1 MVSNRTVFAVGV
13 VAAAVVGVL
22 LVGGIAPIAGG
33 PGAGDDTEN
42 RMAGAETSGGT
53 ENASQDPLMETTVV
67 EAEGPETVPEDES
80 LQLSVELG
88 ARAAEPVT
96 RQVELVVDADDD
108 GELDTV
114 VAETERWFSDD
125 GTTRV
130 SFTVP
135 GGTLAPGERRYGVT
149 VGGETVMTASTTV
162 RQTPTFLPRVR
173 SASGVAGSTATV
185 NLTVTNEGD
194 LAGERA
200 VTVALDR
207 TGNGSFD
214 PVVNASPSL
223 EGGES
228 RALSLGF
235 PTGSLGAG
243 NYTYRVRTAS
253 GTETGTL
260 RVLEPPRFTVAG
272 VGGETNVSRG
282 TPANVSV
289 TVSNTG
295 DVAGSGSV
303 VLSALDNRTY
313 NRTVRLDSG
322 ANTTVS
328 FGVPTANLSRGSHT
342 YTASTADD
350 RREVS
355 VRVRDGVFA
364 VDDLGGNET
373 VRVGDPMVFDAEVTN
388 VGDATDRATVEFRI
402 DLDDDDRPE
411 SYGIT
416 ENVTLSPGESERVRI
431 RVPYME
437 DPDPL
442 HPVEDLPHGPYIYGI
457 YTASDNETG
466 VFDARGQRTST
477 VSLGGGS
484 GSNDDSDSSDGS
496 VSRASLDEISQEKY
510 GYYFEELSGETKT
523 QVEELRERQPFADG
537 LGITDVLTREE
548 IARQKYGL
556 DVQRGDKFEFQRI
569 DVELQQQIEADFD
582 EQFTSQVGDRIES
595 WEELAQQRYDTSF
608 EELSDDRKQEIRA
621 VYRSQFE

>member
-1 MVSNRTVFAVGV
+1 MVSNRTVFAVAV
-13 VAAAVVGVL
+13 AAAAVVGVL
-22 LVGGIAPIAGG
+22 LAGGLAPIAGG
-33 PGAGDDTEN
+33 PGAGDE
-42 RMAGAETSGGT
+42 AGNQTAGSTG
-53 ENASQDPLMETTVV
+53 NASQDPLRETTVV
-67 EAEGPETVPEDES
+67 EAEGPDAVPEDES
-80 LQLSVELG
+80 LRLSVELG
-88 ARAAEPVT
+88 ARATEPVT
-96 RQVELVVDADDD
+96 RQVELVVDTDDN

-135 GGTLAPGERRYGVT
+135 GGTLAPGERRYGIT
-149 VGGETVMTASTTV
+149 VGGETVMTGSTTV

-200 VTVALDR
+200 VTVTLDR
-207 TGNGSFD
+207 TGNGSFERAA
-214 PVVNASPSL
+214 NASLSL

-235 PTGSLGAG
+235 PAGALDAG
-243 NYTYRVRTAS
+243 NYTYRVRTES

-272 VGGETNVSRG
+272 VGGQTNVSTG

-289 TVSNTG
+289 AVNNTG

-303 VLSALDNRTY
+303 VLSAPDNRTY
-313 NRTVRLDSG
+313 NRTVGLDSG

-328 FGVPTANLSRGSHT
+328 FGVPTTNLSRGSYT

-411 SYGIT
+411 SYGVT

-442 HPVEDLPHGPYIYGI
+442 HPVEHLPHGPYIYGI
-457 YTASDNETG
+457 YTASDNETA
-466 VFDARGQRTST
+466 VFDARGQPTST

-484 GSNDDSDSSDGS
+484 GSDDDSDSNDDP

-537 LGITDVLTREE
+537 RGITDVLTREE

-556 DVQRGDKFEFQRI
+556 DVRRGDRFEFQRI

-621 VYRSQFE
+621 AYRTQFE

>member
-1 MVSNRTVFAVGV
+1 MVSNRTVFAVAV
-13 VAAAVVGVL
+13 AAAAVVGVL
-22 LVGGIAPIAGG
+22 LVGGIAPTAGG
-33 PGAGDDTEN
+33 PGAADE
-42 RMAGAETSGGT
+42 AGNQTAGSTG
-53 ENASQDPLMETTVV
+53 NASQDPLRETTVV
-67 EAEGPETVPEDES
+67 EAEGPDAVPEDES
-80 LQLSVELG
+80 LRLSVELG
-88 ARAAEPVT
+88 TRSTEPVT

-135 GGTLAPGERRYGVT
+135 GGTLAPGERRYGIA
-149 VGGETVMTASTTV
+149 VGGETVMTGSTAV

-200 VTVALDR
+200 VTVTLDR
-207 TGNGSFD
+207 TGNGSFERAA
-214 PVVNASPSL
+214 NASPAL

-235 PTGSLGAG
+235 PVGSLDAG
-243 NYTYRVRTAS
+243 NYTYRARTES

-272 VGGETNVSRG
+272 VGGQTNVSTG

-289 TVSNTG
+289 VLNNTG

-303 VLSALDNRTY
+303 VLSAPDNRTY
-313 NRTVRLDSG
+313 SRTVGLEGG

-328 FGVPTANLSRGSHT
+328 FGIPTANLSQGT
-342 YTASTADD
+342 YTYAASTANDSRD
-350 RREVS
+350 VS

-373 VRVGDPMVFDAEVTN
+373 VRVGDPMVFGAEVTN

-411 SYGIT
+411 SYGVT

-431 RVPYME
+431 LVPYIE
-437 DPDPL
+437 GRDSL
-442 HPVEDLPHGPYIYGI
+442 HPVEHLPHGPYIYGI
-457 YTASDNETG
+457 YTDSDNETG
-466 VFDARGQRTST
+466 VFDARGQPTST
-477 VSLGGGS
+477 ASFGGG
-484 GSNDDSDSSDGS
+484 GSDSSDDGDS
-496 VSRASLDEISQEKY
+496 NDGTVSQASLDEISQEKY

-537 LGITDVLTREE
+537 RGITDVLTREE
-548 IARQKYGL
+548 IARQTYGL
-556 DVQRGDKFEFQRI
+556 DVRRGDRFEFQRI

-595 WEELAQQRYDTSF
+595 WEELAQQRYSTSF
-608 EELSDDRKQEIRA
+608 KQLSDDRKQEIRA
-621 VYRSQFE
+621 AYRAQFE

>member
-1 MVSNRTVFAVGV
+1 MVSNQTVFAVAV
-13 VAAAVVGVL
+13 AAAAVVGVL
-22 LVGGIAPIAGG
+22 LVGGIAPTAGG
-33 PGAGDDTEN
+33 PGAADE
-42 RMAGAETSGGT
+42 AGNQTAGSTG
-53 ENASQDPLMETTVV
+53 NASQDPLRETTVV
-67 EAEGPETVPEDES
+67 EAEGPDAVPEDES
-80 LQLSVELG
+80 LRLSVELG
-88 ARAAEPVT
+88 ARATEPVT
-96 RQVELVVDADDD
+96 RQVELVVDTDDN

-135 GGTLAPGERRYGVT
+135 GGTLAPGERRYGIT
-149 VGGETVMTASTTV
+149 VGGETVMTGSTTV

-173 SASGVAGSTATV
+173 SASGVAGSTASV

-207 TGNGSFD
+207 TGNGSFERAA
-214 PVVNASPSL
+214 NASLSL

-235 PTGSLGAG
+235 PADSLDPG
-243 NYTYRVRTAS
+243 NYTYRVRTES

-260 RVLEPPRFTVAG
+260 RLLEPPRLTVAG
-272 VGGETNVSRG
+272 VGGQTNVSTG

-289 TVSNTG
+289 TVNNTG

-303 VLSALDNRTY
+303 VLSAPDNRTY
-313 NRTVRLDSG
+313 NRTVGLDSG

-328 FGVPTANLSRGSHT
+328 FGVPTTNLSRGSYT

-411 SYGIT
+411 SYGVT

-442 HPVEDLPHGPYIYGI
+442 HPVEHLPHGPYIYGI
-457 YTASDNETG
+457 YTPSDNETA
-466 VFDARGQRTST
+466 VFDARGQPTST

-484 GSNDDSDSSDGS
+484 DSNDESDSNDDS
-496 VSRASLDEISQEKY
+496 VTRASLDEISQEKY

-537 LGITDVLTREE
+537 RGITDVLTREE

-556 DVQRGDKFEFQRI
+556 DVRRGDRFEFQRI

-621 VYRSQFE
+621 AYRAQFE

>member
-1 MVSNRTVFAVGV
+1 MVSNRAVFAVGV
-13 VAAAVVGVL
+13 AAAAVAGVL

-33 PGAGDDTEN
+33 PGAGDE
-42 RMAGAETSGGT
+42 AGNQTAGSAG
-53 ENASQDPLMETTVV
+53 NASQDPLRETTVV
-67 EAEGPETVPEDES
+67 EAEGPDAVPEDES
-80 LQLSVELG
+80 LRLSVELG
-88 ARAAEPVT
+88 TRSTEPVT

-135 GGTLAPGERRYGVT
+135 GGTLAPGERRYGIT
-149 VGGETVMTASTTV
+149 VAGETVMTGSTKV
-162 RQTPTFLPRVR
+162 RQTASFLPRVR

-185 NLTVTNEGD
+185 NLTVINEGD

-207 TGNGSFD
+207 TGNGSFERAA
-214 PVVNASPSL
+214 NASPAL

-235 PTGSLGAG
+235 PVGSLDAG
-243 NYTYRVRTAS
+243 NYTYRARTES

-272 VGGETNVSRG
+272 VGGQTNVSTG

-289 TVSNTG
+289 VVNNTG

-303 VLSALDNRTY
+303 VLSAPDNRTY
-313 NRTVRLDSG
+313 SRTVGLEGG

-328 FGVPTANLSRGSHT
+328 FGIPTANLSRGT
-342 YTASTADD
+342 YTYAASTADD
-350 RREVS
+350 SRDVS

-373 VRVGDPMVFDAEVTN
+373 VRVGDPMVFGADVTN
-388 VGDATDRATVEFRI
+388 VGDATNRATVEFRI

-411 SYGIT
+411 SYGVT

-442 HPVEDLPHGPYIYGI
+442 HPVEDLPHGAYVYGI
-457 YTASDNETG
+457 YTDSDNETG
-466 VFDARGQRTST
+466 VFDARGQPTST
-477 VSLGGGS
+477 VSFGGGGS
-484 GSNDDSDSSDGS
+484 DSTDES
-496 VSRASLDEISQEKY
+496 VTRASLDEISQEKY

-537 LGITDVLTREE
+537 RGITDVLTREE

-556 DVQRGDKFEFQRI
+556 DVRRGDKFEFQRI

-595 WEELAQQRYDTSF
+595 WEELAQQRYSTSF
-608 EELSDDRKQEIRA
+608 KQLSDDRKQEIRA
-621 VYRSQFE
+621 AYRAQFE